1 MSKGLVLEGGG
12 MRGIFTAGVLDFFL
26 ENDISFDSCIG
37 VSAGACH
44 AASYLCGQ
52 KGRARRVA
60 TEYLNDKRYCSVQS
74 LLTTG
79 DLFGEEFVYHEL
91 PEQLDK
97 IDAGFFRQN
106 PCRFQAAV
114 TNCISGEAEYPDIN
128 DIIADVDIIRAS
140 SSLPF
145 LARMVDI
152 GGKPYLDGG
161 IADAIPVRRL
171 QEQGCEK
178 IVVVLTRE
186 RTYRKKEDILIN
198 AMSSRYKDYPKLVE
212 KLKARHEIYN
222 ATLEYIAAEEA
233 KGNIFV
239 IAPSAP
245 IAVGRL
251 EKDKGKMLAAAQA
264 GYECAQESY
273 ERLKQFLI
281 CQKAVI

>member
-12 MRGIFTAGVLDFFL
+12 MRGIFTAGVLDFFMEKGL
-26 ENDISFDSCIG
+26 TFDNCIG

-44 AASYLCGQ
+44 AASYLSGQ

-97 IDAGFFRQN
+97 IDAEFFRNN
-106 PCRFQAAV
+106 PCCFQAAI
-114 TNCISGEAEYPDIN
+114 TNCLSGEAEYPQVN

-152 GGKPYLDGG
+152 DGKPYLDGG
-161 IADAIPVRRL
+161 IADAIPVKRL

-186 RTYRKKEDILIN
+186 RTYRKKEDTLIN
-198 AMSSRYKDYPKLVE
+198 AMSSRYKDYPKLIEV
-212 KLKARHEIYN
+212 LKARHEVYN
-222 ATLEYIAAEEA
+222 ETLEYIAAEEA

-239 IAPSAP
+239 IAPAEP
-245 IAVGRL
+245 ISVGRL
-251 EKDKGKMLAAAQA
+251 EKDKEKMLAAADM
-264 GYECAQESY
+264 GYQTAAASF
-273 ERLKQFLI
+273 ERLKKFLNE
-281 CQKAVI
+281 

>member
-12 MRGIFTAGVLDFFL
+12 MRGIFTAGVLDFFMEKEL
-26 ENDISFDSCIG
+26 TFDNCIG

-44 AASYLCGQ
+44 AASYLSGQ

-97 IDAGFFRQN
+97 IDAEFFRNN
-106 PCRFQAAV
+106 PCRFQAAI
-114 TNCISGEAEYPDIN
+114 TNCQTGEAEYPQIN

-145 LARMVDI
+145 LARMVNID
-152 GGKPYLDGG
+152 GKPYLDGG
-161 IADAIPVRRL
+161 IADAIPVKRL

-186 RTYRKKEDILIN
+186 RTYRKKEDTLIN
-198 AMSSRYKDYPKLVE
+198 AMSSRYKDYPKLIEV
-212 KLKARHEIYN
+212 LKARHEVYN
-222 ATLEYIAAEEA
+222 ETLEYIAAEEA

-239 IAPSAP
+239 IAPAEP

-251 EKDKGKMLAAAQA
+251 EKDKEKMLAAADM
-264 GYECAQESY
+264 GYQTAEASF
-273 ERLKQFLI
+273 ERLKKFLNE
-281 CQKAVI
+281 